1 VGVDVAT
8 LAVIHGIGFVEVASP
23 PSKLVDYPQYGNR
36 QIDSPRPLGE
46 GLGVREKLPI

>member
-36 QIDSPRPLGE
+36 QNAHTGLTPLALWERGW
-46 GLGVREKLPI
+46 G